1 MSQAGI
7 LLKKAVFLVCCLHW
21 ISTKAQDKL
30 YQNQFPLSEVHLTD
44 GPFQHARDLNIKV
57 LLQYDLDRLM
67 AGYRKEAGLTAK
79 AEIFK
84 NWDGLDGHVAGHYLS
99 AMAMNYAAT
108 GNLECKRRME
118 YIIQELKECQDA
130 NGEKY
135 PDWAKGYA
143 GAVPNGQKIWSGFK
157 KGDFTA
163 FRAAWV
169 PFYNI
174 HKMYAGLRDAWLYTG
189 NTKAK
194 ELFLKFCDWGIS
206 ISSGLSDTQL
216 QSVLDTE
223 HGGMNEVFADAFQ
236 ITGEKKYLDAARRFS
251 HRMLL
256 DAMTAGKDNLDNK
269 HANTQV
275 PKAIGFARIGEL
287 AKENNY
293 TEAGAFFWQ
302 TVTTKRS
309 LAFGG
314 NSRREHFPSIA
325 SCSDFVDDVE
335 GPETCNTYNMLKLT
349 ADLFRM
355 QPSVNYIDY
364 YERAL
369 YNHILASQHPVHGG
383 YVYFTPARPRHYR
396 VYSSPNAAMWCCVGS
411 GMENHGKYNEMIYTH
426 NRDSLFLNLFMPSV
440 LNWKDKKLMLKQETK
455 FPYDEFTSLTVTA
468 GQSAFSLMVRYPSWV
483 RQGALQL
490 WINGKPV
497 TVQAVPGSYITLKRV
512 WKKGDIVKIRL
523 PMEARTE
530 AMPNQPEY
538 LAFMYGPVLLAAG
551 AGQEEMKGLVADDSR
566 WAHIAGGKRLPL
578 DQAPVIVE
586 DNTGH
591 LTSGLSPVKN
601 KPLHFTFHNLEMMHP
616 VQTELQPFFEL
627 HDSRY
632 MMYWMTLNK
641 RQYKVY
647 LDSLTLAEKKKIEL
661 EQLTV
666 DQVMPG
672 EQQPEAD
679 HFLEQASSGT
689 GNHLDAFWRD
699 ARSGG
704 YFSYRMQ
711 TKKESRL
718 ALMVRYWG
726 AEWGGRKFE
735 IYIDDQLLL
744 TEDNTGRW
752 NLSQFRDIVYP
763 IPETMLN
770 GKESIRVKFKALP
783 GNTAGAVYSIRLVKQ
798 VIPVK

>member
-1 MSQAGI
+1 
-7 LLKKAVFLVCCLHW
+7 
-21 ISTKAQDKL
+21 
-30 YQNQFPLSEVHLTD
+30 
-44 GPFQHARDLNIKV
+44 
-57 LLQYDLDRLM
+57 
-67 AGYRKEAGLTAK
+67 
-79 AEIFK
+79 
-84 NWDGLDGHVAGHYLS
+84 
-99 AMAMNYAAT
+99 
-108 GNLECKRRME
+108 
-118 YIIQELKECQDA
+118 
-130 NGEKY
+130 
-135 PDWAKGYA
+135 
-143 GAVPNGQKIWSGFK
+143 
-157 KGDFTA
+157 
-163 FRAAWV
+163 
-169 PFYNI
+169 
-174 HKMYAGLRDAWLYTG
+174 
-189 NTKAK
+189 
-194 ELFLKFCDWGIS
+194 
-206 ISSGLSDTQL
+206 
-216 QSVLDTE
+216 
-223 HGGMNEVFADAFQ
+223 MNEVFADAFQ

-512 WKKGDIVKIRL
+512 WGKKEILLKSDCPWKSAQKPCLINRNTLLLCMVPFCWPPEQDKKG
-523 PMEARTE
+523 
-530 AMPNQPEY
+530 
-538 LAFMYGPVLLAAG
+538 
-551 AGQEEMKGLVADDSR
+551 
-566 WAHIAGGKRLPL
+566 
-578 DQAPVIVE
+578 
-586 DNTGH
+586 
-591 LTSGLSPVKN
+591 
-601 KPLHFTFHNLEMMHP
+601 
-616 VQTELQPFFEL
+616 
-627 HDSRY
+627 
-632 MMYWMTLNK
+632 
-641 RQYKVY
+641 
-647 LDSLTLAEKKKIEL
+647 
-661 EQLTV
+661 
-666 DQVMPG
+666 
-672 EQQPEAD
+672 
-679 HFLEQASSGT
+679 
-689 GNHLDAFWRD
+689 
-699 ARSGG
+699 
-704 YFSYRMQ
+704 
-711 TKKESRL
+711 
-718 ALMVRYWG
+718 
-726 AEWGGRKFE
+726 
-735 IYIDDQLLL
+735 
-744 TEDNTGRW
+744 
-752 NLSQFRDIVYP
+752 
-763 IPETMLN
+763 
-770 GKESIRVKFKALP
+770 
-783 GNTAGAVYSIRLVKQ
+783 
-798 VIPVK
+798 